1 MQSKGGC
8 AGASGVCNL
17 TFLSSQWTGHMRK
30 LAVDELLMSVLIFNH
45 NWKKK
50 KNLVECLKHVS
61 HYWDHRAVFGVLLPT
76 LSPFLAVLRGEI
88 LRQCARLW
96 FLYVYFCYSRR
107 CPSAAVI
114 SHMLHIG
121 TFHRFKQFS
130 AIDVFQARRTA
141 FVPADLIHLFQLWG
155 RSAGVYR
162 KSYVTERLPLEMIV
176 LSAQLHV
183 SKHNFNSL
191 CQGEFYYSF

>member
-8 AGASGVCNL
+8 AGAAGVCNL
-17 TFLSSQWTGHMRK
+17 TFYSTSVQDAWRK
-30 LAVDELLMSVLIFNH
+30 LALEILPVSAFIFNY
-45 NWKKK
+45 NFTKLLDQGLWACISASLYWKHW
-50 KNLVECLKHVS
+50 VVI
-61 HYWDHRAVFGVLLPT
+61 WVLLLHSNP
-76 LSPFLAVLRGEI
+76 SPFLAILHREI

-130 AIDVFQARRTA
+130 AIDVFQARHTA
-141 FVPADLIHLFQLWG
+141 FVPADLIHLFQL
-155 RSAGVYR
+155 
-162 KSYVTERLPLEMIV
+162 
-176 LSAQLHV
+176 
-183 SKHNFNSL
+183 
-191 CQGEFYYSF
+191 